1 MEKWNST
8 ILTIKKH
15 IYWKRKQVESYNQQK
30 LDLKPRERH
39 LSTLTM
45 VKTTAICNRMRY
57 NLSILVSRALAFF
70 NFCSYYRES
79 CEDSLT
85 KVPMVVISQSNDQ
98 SRIAAFSCII
108 VIADELKKL
117 MGKLRKV
124 IFWSDGCFTQ
134 FRSKFVF
141 AMLTHFIR
149 TIALQWNYNKAHHNK
164 GPMDSVGGRNKRIM
178 YGLVKS
184 RHITIS
190 TAEEFT
196 AKTSKGMPSIRSLY
210 LSQENKSVQQLKE
223 PWMYM
228 TLSVIMIWKMSVF
241 LSSIIC

>member
-30 LDLKPRERH
+30 LDLKPGERH

-85 KVPMVVISQSNDQ
+85 KVPMVVVSESNDQ

-117 MGKLRKV
+117 WGNCVRWFFGAMV
-124 IFWSDGCFTQ
+124 ASHN
-134 FRSKFVF
+134 FV
-141 AMLTHFIR
+141 
-149 TIALQWNYNKAHHNK
+149 
-164 GPMDSVGGRNKRIM
+164 P
-178 YGLVKS
+178 
-184 RHITIS
+184 
-190 TAEEFT
+190 
-196 AKTSKGMPSIRSLY
+196 SLY
-210 LSQENKSVQQLKE
+210 LQCLLISSELLHYNGTITRPTITRGRWTVLEAETSESCTGWSNSDTSVSALLRNLQPRHLKVC
-223 PWMYM
+223 PQ
-228 TLSVIMIWKMSVF
+228 
-241 LSSIIC
+241 